1 MCGVIGIIKK
11 DGDVAGELLLGMNLI
26 QHRGQDACGI
36 ITACGN
42 EIYSKRQKGMVD
54 DLLLNIDMS
63 ELKGSM
69 GICHTRYPTAGGLQN
84 GDTQPFRVNSTKKV
98 SMAHNGNITNYLELG
113 NILKEHGVFLSSF
126 VGIEPV
132 IKIFAYEYE
141 KHNDFFKAAE
151 EIMRRVEGSYS
162 VVGTIGEKGI
172 FAFRDPYGIRPL
184 LMGKKEGSFIF
195 ASESVV
201 LQTLG
206 FEYVRDVE
214 AGEAILISEDKVGI
228 AKEQF
233 IVQSKIIDQRNI
245 AHCMFEWIYF
255 ARPDSIIEEKAVYSA
270 RLELGKAIASR
281 MDPKDVDIVI
291 PVPDSGR
298 SSAIGIAEGLGVKY
312 REGIVKNRYVGRTFI
327 MPTQELREQSVSI
340 KLNPVISEIQGKS
353 IVVVD
358 DSIVRG
364 TTSKRIIDMIRK
376 AKPRKVTFVS
386 ICPPV
391 KYPCFYG
398 VDFLTEDELIASNK
412 TIEEIRE
419 YIGAD
424 ELIFGTIQDVE
435 SVIGKPLCYACL
447 NGRYPTMIKQEQID
461 HMKNDNRNNR
471 C

>member
-11 DGDVAGELLLGMNLI
+11 DHEVAGELLLGMNLI
-26 QHRGQDACGI
+26 QHRGQDACGV

-42 EIYSKRQKGMVD
+42 ELFTKKQKGMVD
-54 DLLLNIDMS
+54 ELVGKVQDGDLQGD
-63 ELKGSM
+63 M

-84 GDTQPFRVNSTKKV
+84 GDTQPFRVNSTRKV
-98 SMAHNGNITNYLELG
+98 SMAHNGNITNYPELRDK
-113 NILKEHGVFLSSF
+113 LKEHGVFLSTF
-126 VGIEPV
+126 VDIEPV

-141 KHNDFFKAAE
+141 QDSDYYKAVE
-151 EIMRRVEGSYS
+151 VIMNKVEGSYS
-162 VVGTIGEKGI
+162 VVGTIGDEGLY
-172 FAFRDPYGIRPL
+172 AFRDPYGIRPL
-184 LMGKKEGSFIF
+184 MIGKSKDGYIF

-206 FEYVRDVE
+206 YEYVRDVQ
-214 AGEAILISEDKVGI
+214 AGEAVFIRRISKGKKV
-228 AKEQF
+228 ELELESR
-233 IVQSKIIDQRNI
+233 VIDQRHVS
-245 AHCMFEWIYF
+245 HCMFEWIYF
-255 ARPDSIIEEKAVYSA
+255 ARPDSIIEQKAVYSA
-270 RLELGKAIASR
+270 RLELGKAIATR
-281 MDPKDVDIVI
+281 MDPRDIDIVI

-327 MPTQELREQSVSI
+327 MPSQLLREKSVSI
-340 KLNPVISEIQGKS
+340 KLNPVTSEVEGKS

-386 ICPPV
+386 VCPPV
-391 KYPCFYG
+391 KFPCYYG
-398 VDFLTEDELIASNK
+398 VDFPTADELIASNK
-412 TIEEIRE
+412 THDEIRE

-424 ELIFGTIQDVE
+424 ELVFGTIADVE
-435 SVIGKPLCYACL
+435 SVIGKPLCCACL
-447 NGRYPTMIKQEQID
+447 NGRYPTKITKDQMNQ
-461 HMKNDNRNNR
+461 MKEDNRTNR